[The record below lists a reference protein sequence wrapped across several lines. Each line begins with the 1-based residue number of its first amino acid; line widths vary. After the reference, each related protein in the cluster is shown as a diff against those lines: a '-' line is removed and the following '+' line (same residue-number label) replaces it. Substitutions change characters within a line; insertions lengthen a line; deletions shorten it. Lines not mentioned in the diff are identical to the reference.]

1 MFGKGKENVVDW
13 IERGFATYINKEK
26 ALDYLRISALHA
38 EAQSKERLSRAAKIV
53 KDFENPK
60 SGNIW
65 HELGVR
71 EEELFRDGDAAG
83 HEQAAYRAEYERMK
97 GGGWFQSAEALQD
110 SMLSLK
116 NSMLGIVKA
125 GGGKVRIEEIAG
137 HENLYMGENRLA
149 SQNQAEA
156 RHDLGGA
163 FRGF

>member
-1 MFGKGKENVVDW
+1 MKTRQGNVLVTLTLGKGHDVDFNIVTSVFGKGKENVVDW

-53 KDFENPK
+53 ENFENPK
-60 SGNIW
+60 SGNLFY
-65 HELGVR
+65 ELGAH

-83 HEQAAYRAEYERMK
+83 HEQAAYRAEYERMT
-97 GGGWFQSAEALQD
+97 GGGWFQSAEALRD

-125 GGGKVRIEEIAG
+125 GGGGKA
-137 HENLYMGENRLA
+137 RL
-149 SQNQAEA
+149 
-156 RHDLGGA
+156 R
-163 FRGF
+163 